1 MSVHFN
7 SEIRENKGQNIIAGI
22 NKEGIGKKVKEM
34 KGYKGE
40 NTGKKWR
47 KFEKRKLTNESRFRR
62 RIKRC
67 FVSPLLRIE
76 TYFSIASY

>member
-40 NTGKKWR
+40 NTGKKG
-47 KFEKRKLTNESRFRR
+47 EKIREKK
-62 RIKRC
+62 ID
-67 FVSPLLRIE
+67 
-76 TYFSIASY
+76 